1 MRLELTGRHIDI
13 TPSIRRIVDA
23 KLAKLER
30 LLNDSAVS
38 AQVVLTRE
46 KFRRGAEIT
55 LHARGENFL
64 HGVGSSETWERSLS
78 LAVEKIVHQAEKVKG
93 KWQERKR
100 GGVRRAPRAA
110 EPRAAAPKPAVRS
123 APMIP
128 MMPRIFRSS
137 RQAIRPMSVA
147 DAAREI
153 DRHDG
158 LVIFRDPERTSVSV
172 LYRQAN
178 GELTLVETET

>member
-13 TPSIRRIVDA
+13 TPSLRRIVDA

-55 LHARGENFL
+55 LHARGEKFL
-64 HGVGSSETWERSLS
+64 HGVGRSETWERSLAR
-78 LAVEKIVHQAEKVKG
+78 AVDKIAHQAEKVKG

-100 GGVRRAPRAA
+100 RGVRRAPSSA
-110 EPRAAAPKPAVRS
+110 EPPAASPKPAARP
-123 APMIP
+123 APQ
-128 MMPRIFRSS
+128 MPRIFRSS
-137 RQAIRPMSVA
+137 RQAIRLMSVA

-153 DRHDG
+153 DRRRDG

-172 LYRQAN
+172 LYRQPN
-178 GELTLVETET
+178 GELTLIETET

>member
-13 TPSIRRIVDA
+13 TPSLRRIVDA

-78 LAVEKIVHQAEKVKG
+78 QAVEKIAHQAEKVKG
-93 KWQERKR
+93 KWQGRKR
-100 GGVRRAPRAA
+100 SSLRRAPRAVQ
-110 EPRAAAPKPAVRS
+110 PRPASPKPAVRT
-123 APMIP
+123 PQ
-128 MMPRIFRSS
+128 MPKIFRSS
-137 RQAIRPMSVA
+137 RQAIREMSVA

-153 DRHDG
+153 GRHDG

>member
-13 TPSIRRIVDA
+13 TPSLRRIVDA
-23 KLAKLER
+23 KLAKLDR

-46 KFRRGAEIT
+46 KFRRGVEIT

-64 HGVGSSETWERSLS
+64 HSVGSSETWEQS
-78 LAVEKIVHQAEKVKG
+78 LAQAVVKIAHQAEKVKG

-100 GGVRRAPRAA
+100 AGVRRAPRTA
-110 EPRAAAPKPAVRS
+110 EQRAASPKPAGRP
-123 APMIP
+123 APK
-128 MMPRIFRSS
+128 MPQIFRAS
-137 RQAIRPMSVA
+137 RQAIRLMSVA

-153 DRHDG
+153 DRRGDG

-178 GELTLVETET
+178 GELRLVETDT

>member
-13 TPSIRRIVDA
+13 TPSLRRIVDA

-64 HGVGSSETWERSLS
+64 HGVGKSETWERSLAQ
-78 LAVEKIVHQAEKVKG
+78 AVDKIAHQAEKVKG

-110 EPRAAAPKPAVRS
+110 AAPAVASPAAGRP
-123 APMIP
+123 APK
-128 MMPRIFRSS
+128 MPKIFRSA
-137 RQAIRPMSVA
+137 RQAIRQMSIS

-153 DRHDG
+153 DRSDG

-172 LYRQAN
+172 LYRQPN
-178 GELTLVETET
+178 GELTLIETET

>member
-13 TPSIRRIVDA
+13 TPSLRRIVDA

-64 HGVGSSETWERSLS
+64 HGVGSSETWERSLTQ
-78 LAVEKIVHQAEKVKG
+78 AVEKIAHQAEKVKG
-93 KWQERKR
+93 KWQGRKR
-100 GGVRRAPRAA
+100 SSARRAPRAA
-110 EPRAAAPKPAVRS
+110 EPRPASPKPAART
-123 APMIP
+123 PQ
-128 MMPRIFRSS
+128 MPKIFRSS
-137 RQAIRPMSVA
+137 RQAIRSMSVA

-158 LVIFRDPERTSVSV
+158 LVIFREPERTSVSV

>member
-1 MRLELTGRHIDI
+1 MRLELTGRHIEI
-13 TPSIRRIVDA
+13 TPSLRRIVDA
-23 KLAKLER
+23 KLAKLDR

-78 LAVEKIVHQAEKVKG
+78 QAVEKIAHQAEKVKG
-93 KWQERKR
+93 KWQGRKR
-100 GGVRRAPRAA
+100 SSARRVPRAA
-110 EPRAAAPKPAVRS
+110 EPRPASPTPAVRT
-123 APMIP
+123 APR
-128 MMPRIFRSS
+128 MPKIFRSS
-137 RQAIRPMSVA
+137 RQAIRSMSVV

-178 GELTLVETET
+178 GELALVETET

>member
-13 TPSIRRIVDA
+13 TPSLRRIVDA

-78 LAVEKIVHQAEKVKG
+78 QAVEKIAHQAEKVKG
-93 KWQERKR
+93 KWQGRKR
-100 GGVRRAPRAA
+100 SSLRRTPRAVEA
-110 EPRAAAPKPAVRS
+110 RPASPKPAVRT
-123 APMIP
+123 PQ
-128 MMPRIFRSS
+128 MPKIFRSS
-137 RQAIRPMSVA
+137 RQAIREMSVA

>member
-13 TPSIRRIVDA
+13 TPSLRRIVDA

-64 HGVGSSETWERSLS
+64 HGVGSSETWERSLTQ
-78 LAVEKIVHQAEKVKG
+78 AVDKIAHQAEKVKG

-100 GGVRRAPRAA
+100 GGVRRAPRGGRTA
-110 EPRAAAPKPAVRS
+110 RRLRRS
-123 APMIP
+123 RGPSGA
-128 MMPRIFRSS
+128 
-137 RQAIRPMSVA
+137 A
-147 DAAREI
+147 DAEDFSLLASGHPVDVGRRRRAG
-153 DRHDG
+153 DRPPRRPGDLPRSGAHVG
-158 LVIFRDPERTSVSV
+158 QRPVSP
-172 LYRQAN
+172 
-178 GELTLVETET
+178 GEW

>member
-13 TPSIRRIVDA
+13 TPSLRRIVDA

-64 HGVGSSETWERSLS
+64 HGVGSSETWERSLTQ
-78 LAVEKIVHQAEKVKG
+78 AVEKIAHQAEKVKG

-110 EPRAAAPKPAVRS
+110 EPRPSSRKPAAGPAPK
-123 APMIP
+123 
-128 MMPRIFRSS
+128 MPKIFRAS
-137 RQAIRPMSVA
+137 RQAIRQMSVA

-153 DRHDG
+153 DRHGDG

-178 GELTLVETET
+178 GELALVETET

>member
-1 MRLELTGRHIDI
+1 MRLELTGRHIEI
-13 TPSIRRIVDA
+13 TPSLRRIVDA

-78 LAVEKIVHQAEKVKG
+78 QAVEKIAHQAEKVKG
-93 KWQERKR
+93 KWQGRKR
-100 GGVRRAPRAA
+100 TSARRAPRAA
-110 EPRAAAPKPAVRS
+110 EPRPAAAKPAVRT
-123 APMIP
+123 APQ
-128 MMPRIFRSS
+128 MPKIFRSS
-137 RQAIRPMSVA
+137 RQAIRSMSVA

-158 LVIFRDPERTSVSV
+158 VVIFRDPERTSVSV

>member
-13 TPSIRRIVDA
+13 TPSLRRIVDA

-55 LHARGENFL
+55 LHARGEKFL
-64 HGVGSSETWERSLS
+64 HGVGSSETWERSLTQ
-78 LAVEKIVHQAEKVKG
+78 AVEKIAHQAEKMKG

-100 GGVRRAPRAA
+100 RGGRRAVPAPA
-110 EPRAAAPKPAVRS
+110 EPPAAPPKAAGRPAPQV
-123 APMIP
+123 
-128 MMPRIFRSS
+128 PRIFRSS
-137 RQAIRPMSVA
+137 RQAIRLMSVA

-153 DRHDG
+153 DRRDG
-158 LVIFRDPERTSVSV
+158 LVIFRDPERTSISV

>member
-13 TPSIRRIVDA
+13 TPALRRIVDA

-46 KFRRGAEIT
+46 KFRRNAEIT

-64 HGVGSSETWERSLS
+64 HGVGSSETWERSMTQ
-78 LAVEKIVHQAEKVKG
+78 AVEKIAHQAEKVKG

-110 EPRAAAPKPAVRS
+110 EPGPVAPKPAART
-123 APMIP
+123 APK
-128 MMPRIFRSS
+128 MPKIFRSS
-137 RQAIRPMSVA
+137 HQPIRTMSVA
-147 DAAREI
+147 DAAREV
-153 DRHDG
+153 DRRDG

-178 GELTLVETET
+178 GELMLVETES

>member
-13 TPSIRRIVDA
+13 TPSLRRIVDA

-64 HGVGSSETWERSLS
+64 HGVGSSETWERSLTQ
-78 LAVEKIVHQAEKVKG
+78 AVDKIAHQAEKVKG

-100 GGVRRAPRAA
+100 GGVRRAPKAA
-110 EPRAAAPKPAVRS
+110 EPRAAAPRPS
-123 APMIP
+123 ARAALK
-128 MMPRIFRSS
+128 MPKIFRSA
-137 RQAIRPMSVA
+137 RQAIPLMSVA

-153 DRHDG
+153 DRRGDG
-158 LVIFRDPERTSVSV
+158 MV
-172 LYRQAN
+172 
-178 GELTLVETET
+178 

>member
-1 MRLELTGRHIDI
+1 MRLELTGRHIEI
-13 TPSIRRIVDA
+13 TPSLRRIVDA

-64 HGVGSSETWERSLS
+64 HGVGSSETWERSLAQ
-78 LAVEKIVHQAEKVKG
+78 AVEKIAHQAEKVKG
-93 KWQERKR
+93 KWQGRKR
-100 GGVRRAPRAA
+100 SSARRAPLAA
-110 EPRAAAPKPAVRS
+110 EPPPAPPRPARRIS
-123 APMIP
+123 PQ
-128 MMPRIFRSS
+128 MPKIFRSS
-137 RQAIRPMSVA
+137 RQAIRAMSVA

-172 LYRQAN
+172 LYRQPN